1 MIKALFESGWQP
13 EIECASSVHDFNVAH
28 PESGNHKNFAYLCL
42 TCATSKIQ
50 LFAMSDQL
58 DSTLTLRL
66 PEDLKLRLK
75 AEADK
80 HWLKPSDLA
89 RLAIRDF
96 LGSECGTTESQNEKE
111 AA

>member
-1 MIKALFESGWQP
+1 
-13 EIECASSVHDFNVAH
+13 
-28 PESGNHKNFAYLCL
+28 
-42 TCATSKIQ
+42 
-50 LFAMSDQL
+50 MSDQL
-58 DSTLTLRL
+58 DKTMTLRL

-96 LGSECGTTESQNEKE
+96 LAAKCGTSETQISEE

>member
-1 MIKALFESGWQP
+1 
-13 EIECASSVHDFNVAH
+13 
-28 PESGNHKNFAYLCL
+28 
-42 TCATSKIQ
+42 
-50 LFAMSDQL
+50 MSDQL

-66 PEDLKLRLK
+66 PEDLKLKLK

-80 HWLKPSDLA
+80 HWLKPSDIA

-96 LGSECGTTESQNEKE
+96 LASECATIKSQLDDKE